1 MYGSRV
7 DRGICGLLMDEV
19 HEVSRRDQA
28 SWPDFKRTRTSI
40 RNQSYFCFLHAVFTV
55 KLRLR
60 SDGIHGSVRSSF
72 GSGSFGNHQVTVRFS
87 FTLHGKSHLIRHPGY
102 SSRSTTKARGQL

>member
-28 SWPDFKRTRTSI
+28 SWPDLSAREHQYETSRI
-40 RNQSYFCFLHAVFTV
+40 FVSYMP
-55 KLRLR
+55 
-60 SDGIHGSVRSSF
+60 SSI
-72 GSGSFGNHQVTVRFS
+72 TI
-87 FTLHGKSHLIRHPGY
+87 TI
-102 SSRSTTKARGQL
+102 